1 MSALTHTVPPGCGAE
16 LQIFRITGAAG
27 ANEQTSDSTRNA
39 NPKLRIG

>member
-1 MSALTHTVPPGCGAE
+1 

-27 ANEQTSDSTRNA
+27 TRAHMLLSTRNA